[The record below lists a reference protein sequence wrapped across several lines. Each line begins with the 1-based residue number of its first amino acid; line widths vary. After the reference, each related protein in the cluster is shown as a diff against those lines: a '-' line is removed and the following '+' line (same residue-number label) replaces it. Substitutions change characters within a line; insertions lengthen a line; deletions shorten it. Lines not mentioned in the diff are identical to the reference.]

1 MLSRSLKIVDY
12 GDEFTKR
19 EFLSRSERCVVFIP
33 PASVFRAGE
42 IIGMLEEKSLRIIN
56 LKMMRFISDELKS
69 LLDNYT
75 SLSNIP
81 TLLNELTGKQLI
93 ALEVMGTNVCSLL
106 YEFIYGPKGTNK
118 IFGNPGG
125 PNFHEAALL
134 KNTTLCVIRPY
145 AVSDGL
151 TGKIWSAINEKGFC
165 VTAARLY
172 RLSKAG
178 AADFLEV
185 YKGVVQEYPEMLDQ
199 LSSGPCIALEI
210 DIPDPQFKCP
220 SSFPGVHWTN
230 RPTNKIF
237 GNPGG
242 PNFHEAALLKNTT
255 LCVIRPYAV
264 SDGLTGKI
272 WSAINEKGFCVT
284 AARLYRLSKAGAAD
298 FLEVYKGVVQEYPE
312 MLDQLSSGPS
322 FREFT
327 GPIDPE
333 IAKYL
338 RPDTLRARFGVTKVK
353 NAIHCTDL
361 PEDTEREV
369 NYFFNN
375 LDK

>member
-1 MLSRSLKIVDY
+1 MSKTDPSYCFLVEWFDAISSLIRRFLLIYHTKISSVEMHEEKTNRLFLKPTRIEGLKLSDFYLGSTVTILSRSLKIVDY

-42 IIGMLEEKSLRIIN
+42 IIGMLEDKSLRIIN
-56 LKMMRFISDELKS
+56 LKMMRFTSDELKS

-75 SLSNIP
+75 ILSSIP

-106 YEFIYGPKGTNK
+106 YEFIYGPKGSSENILSNPDLFMITSNVGDSLKQANK

-125 PNFHEAALL
+125 PNFHGAALL
-134 KNTTLCVIRPY
+134 KNTTLCVIRPH

-151 TGKIWSAINEKGFC
+151 TGKIWSAINEKGFR

-172 RLSKAG
+172 RLSKAD

-210 DIPDPQFKCP
+210 DIPDPNLN
-220 SSFPGVHWTN
+220 VHQ
-230 RPTNKIF
+230 
-237 GNPGG
+237 
-242 PNFHEAALLKNTT
+242 A
-255 LCVIRPYAV
+255 
-264 SDGLTGKI
+264 
-272 WSAINEKGFCVT
+272 
-284 AARLYRLSKAGAAD
+284 
-298 FLEVYKGVVQEYPE
+298 
-312 MLDQLSSGPS
+312 

>member
-1 MLSRSLKIVDY
+1 MSKTDPSYCFLVEWFDAISSLIKRFQLIYHTKSSSVEMHEEKTNRLFLKPTRIEGLKLFDFYLGSTVTILSRSLKIVDY

-19 EFLSRSERCVVFIP
+19 EFLGRSERCVVFIP

-42 IIGMLEEKSLRIIN
+42 IIAMMEDKSLRIIN
-56 LKMMRFISDELKS
+56 LKMVRLISDELKS
-69 LLDNYT
+69 ILYSKT
-75 SLSNIP
+75 SLSNMT
-81 TLLNELTGKQLI
+81 TLLSELTGKNLI

-106 YEFIYGPKGTNK
+106 HEFIYGSKETSENILCNPDLFMITSNVGDSLKLAHK

-125 PNFHEAALL
+125 PNFHGAALL
-134 KNTTLCVIRPY
+134 KNTTLCVIRPH

-151 TGKIWSAINEKGFC
+151 TGKIWSAITEKGFS
-165 VTAARLY
+165 VTAASLH
-172 RLSKAG
+172 RLSKADS
-178 AADFLEV
+178 ADFLEV
-185 YKGVVQEYPEMLDQ
+185 YKGVVQEYPEMLDH

-210 DIPDPQFKCP
+210 DIPDPNVN
-220 SSFPGVHWTN
+220 VHQ
-230 RPTNKIF
+230 
-237 GNPGG
+237 
-242 PNFHEAALLKNTT
+242 A
-255 LCVIRPYAV
+255 
-264 SDGLTGKI
+264 
-272 WSAINEKGFCVT
+272 
-284 AARLYRLSKAGAAD
+284 
-298 FLEVYKGVVQEYPE
+298 
-312 MLDQLSSGPS
+312 
-322 FREFT
+322 FREFA

-338 RPDTLRARFGVTKVK
+338 RPDTLRARFGVNKVK